1 VRTGSNSSS
10 SSSSSSSSNTRQRP
24 APEPLSPSVRT
35 GSRHEQGVRRLQRS
49 SAKERER
56 KREALM
62 VEEAHSARKLKA
74 LTTNATAH
82 SLDELAR
89 SGSAMINSH

>member
-1 VRTGSNSSS
+1 
-10 SSSSSSSSNTRQRP
+10 
-24 APEPLSPSVRT
+24 
-35 GSRHEQGVRRLQRS
+35 VRRLQRS